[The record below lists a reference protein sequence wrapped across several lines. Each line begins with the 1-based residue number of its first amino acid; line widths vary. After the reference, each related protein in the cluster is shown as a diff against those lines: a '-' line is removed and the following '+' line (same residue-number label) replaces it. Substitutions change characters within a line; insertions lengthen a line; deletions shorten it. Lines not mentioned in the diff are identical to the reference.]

1 MIRIDD
7 QLSIRQ
13 ATRAD
18 QEQVRRLVFG
28 VLGEFGLEPS
38 PESTD
43 ADLNDIEG
51 AYLNSGGM
59 FEIIERSDGQVVG
72 SVGIYPMEDGLC
84 ELRKMYLA
92 ADVRGRGLGKLLL
105 ERALSHARKAGFR
118 AVMLETASVL
128 KEAVR
133 LYTSYGFQPAKLEHL
148 ASRAD
153 QAFILNLD

>member
-18 QEQVRRLVFG
+18 QEQVKMLVFG
-28 VLGEFGLEPS
+28 VLREFGLEPS

-43 ADLNDIEG
+43 ADLSDIEG
-51 AYLNSGGM
+51 AYLDSGGM
-59 FEIIERSDGQVVG
+59 FEVIERSDGRIVG
-72 SVGIYPMEDGLC
+72 SVGIYPMDGGLC

-92 ADVRGRGLGKLLL
+92 ANVRGRGLGKLLL

-118 AVMLETASVL
+118 AVMLETAGVL
-128 KEAVR
+128 EGAVS
-133 LYTSYGFQPAKLEHL
+133 LYTSYGFQPTRVEHM

-153 QAFILNLD
+153 QVFILNLD

>member
-1 MIRIDD
+1 MTRIDD
-7 QLSIRQ
+7 QIFIRQ

-18 QEQVRRLVFG
+18 QEQVKMLVFG
-28 VLGEFGLEPS
+28 VLREFGLEPS

-43 ADLNDIEG
+43 ADLSDIEG

-59 FEIIERSDGQVVG
+59 FEIIERSDGRIVG
-72 SVGIYPMEDGLC
+72 SVGIYPMDGGLC
-84 ELRKMYLA
+84 ELRKMYLL

-118 AVMLETASVL
+118 AVMLETAGVL
-128 KEAVR
+128 EGAVS
-133 LYTSYGFQPAKLEHL
+133 LYTSYGFQPTNLEHMAL
-148 ASRAD
+148 RAD

>member
-1 MIRIDD
+1 MISIDD

-18 QEQVRRLVFG
+18 QEQVEMLVFG
-28 VLGEFGLEPS
+28 VLREFGLEPS

-43 ADLNDIEG
+43 ADLKDIEG
-51 AYLNSGGM
+51 KYLATGGM
-59 FEIIERSDGQVVG
+59 FEVVEQTDGLIVG
-72 SVGIYPMEDGLC
+72 SVGIYPIDEGLC

-92 ADVRGRGLGKLLL
+92 PEVRGRGLGKLLL
-105 ERALSHARKAGFR
+105 ERALSHARNAGFR

-128 KEAVR
+128 KGAVS
-133 LYTSYGFQPAKLEHL
+133 LYTSYGFKPTNLEHT

-153 QAFILNLD
+153 QAFILNLE